1 MPWDKYYGSKRIYDG
16 MDVGEMWKILE
27 EIVYTD
33 KNSRNSYLLKIT
45 IYHNTSLNQL
55 NEN

>member
-33 KNSRNSYLLKIT
+33 KNSRNSY
-45 IYHNTSLNQL
+45 
-55 NEN
+55 